1 MTEKPNNFVMMRWLQ
16 WKRTFRFFYFSG
28 KTSFR
33 GGGEECWNPVLPS
46 SFTLTPHINAY
57 DNSCDL
63 DRGDTIATVAVGVR
77 TAQASSARRFWY

>member
-33 GGGEECWNPVLPS
+33 YTHY
-46 SFTLTPHINAY
+46 FH
-57 DNSCDL
+57 
-63 DRGDTIATVAVGVR
+63 DRDMYVSLHAEIKFGQVGFVIVGVR